1 MKYSSL
7 HLILAL
13 IIASVL
19 LWGCATIMHG
29 TSQKIGISSLPTGAK
44 VSVDNMPLGD
54 TPLFA
59 DLKRGDDHI
68 VTIDMEG
75 YQKVQ
80 LTITKS
86 VSGWVWGNI
95 VFGGLIGLAV
105 DAITGGLYNLSP
117 EQLHAE
123 LKKQNIGATIKND
136 GVYLFTVLH
145 PDPSWQKIST
155 LKSEN

>member
-1 MKYSSL
+1 MKQLTGSIA
-7 HLILAL
+7 ILGAT
-13 IIASVL
+13 AFL

-29 TSQKIGISSLPTGAK
+29 TSQKVGISSSPTGAK
-44 VSVDNMPLGD
+44 VWVDNKEMGI

-68 VTIDMEG
+68 VKVELAG
-75 YQKVQ
+75 YQKAE

-95 VFGGLIGLAV
+95 VFGGIIGLAV

-117 EQLHAE
+117 EQLNTE
-123 LKKQNIGATIKND
+123 LKKEGSSAIIRD
-136 GVYLFTVLH
+136 GEIYVLTVLR
-145 PDPSWQKIST
+145 PDPSWQKVGNLT
-155 LKSEN
+155 PNQ